1 MFKGT
6 EELFRMPCAAS
17 SIGCCQSFAL
27 RERRISVF
35 GLDKKSAGKNPAE
48 ISATSKFSSLEI

>member
-1 MFKGT
+1 
-6 EELFRMPCAAS
+6 MPCAAS
-17 SIGCCQSFAL
+17 SIGCCQAFAL

-35 GLDKKSAGKNPAE
+35 GLDKKSAGNNPAE